1 MADLATSDRYT
12 NHLYAQR
19 LNNAAASCI
28 ESGEHE
34 KAVSILVRALR
45 LSRSS
50 LPDGASCG
58 HCPSYCSLDECIV
71 YSEER
76 AALLEHD
83 KARESYEPSSK
94 RRKTNSSKRAVYSNI
109 ATNPLIKFPDE
120 NDSVYGYT
128 HKTPILV
135 TPTIMHEGL
144 DMGPILSLIIT
155 FNLALSNHLK
165 VLQLVSSKHGKDV
178 ATRERLGKVLRL
190 YELAYQWEH
199 ECYNTRTECSNDECH
214 EETQTPQ
221 HVQEENDS
229 STADST
235 RAEHRDREGTNA
247 CVASNCSSLR
257 FDMIVCNNLGQI
269 HRIAKNYSKQEKCFQ
284 HLLSILV
291 FVVDWQRGQGNNS
304 EDLVDA
310 TIANNDPNLQD
321 SSEESN
327 DNCTQQ
333 DDAPPQRQSTK
344 RKRTFMNLDGFWR
357 NISPFLLK
365 DDCAKAA

>member
-1 MADLATSDRYT
+1 MADLATSDRYS

-19 LNNAAASCI
+19 LNNEGASCI

-76 AALLEHD
+76 AAMPEHD
-83 KARESYEPSSK
+83 KARRCCEPSCK
-94 RRKTNSSKRAVYSNI
+94 RRKTNSAKQAVYSNL
-109 ATNPLIKFPDE
+109 AANPLIDSADE
-120 NDSVYGYT
+120 NDSINGYT

-135 TPTIMHEGL
+135 TPTIIHGGL

-165 VLQLVSSKHGKDV
+165 VLQLVSSKHGKDI

-199 ECYNTRTECSNDECH
+199 ECYNTRTERSNDECH
-214 EETQTPQ
+214 DENQTPQ
-221 HVQEENDS
+221 HAQEGNGTA
-229 STADST
+229 STDST
-235 RAEHRDREGTNA
+235 PAEHQDRESTTA
-247 CVASNCSSLR
+247 CVANNCSSLR

-269 HRIAKNYSKQEKCFQ
+269 HRMTNNYSKQEKCFQ
-284 HLLSILV
+284 HLLSILM
-291 FVVDWQRGQGNNS
+291 FVVDWQRGQGNSS
-304 EDLVDA
+304 EDL
-310 TIANNDPNLQD
+310 NDTTVSDNYPPPQD

-357 NISPFLLK
+357 NTSPVLLK